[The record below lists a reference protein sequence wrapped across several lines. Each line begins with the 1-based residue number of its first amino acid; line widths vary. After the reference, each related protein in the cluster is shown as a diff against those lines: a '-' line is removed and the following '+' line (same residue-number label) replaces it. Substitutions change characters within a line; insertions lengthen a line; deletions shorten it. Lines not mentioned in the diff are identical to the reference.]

1 MTPLGTSIV
10 SSSLLCTLY
19 IRELAE
25 RECEVDRSDSAPRV
39 EISSLSL
46 EKLGGE
52 REVSPPSS
60 GRINKRNGDGPRGDV
75 AGADGVAAEKISY
88 YN

>member
-10 SSSLLCTLY
+10 PPALLCTLY
-19 IRELAE
+19 TRELAE
-25 RECEVDRSDSAPRV
+25 REYEVDRSDSTPRV

-52 REVSPPSS
+52 RKVLRPSL
-60 GRINKRNGDGPRGDV
+60 GRINKRNG
-75 AGADGVAAEKISY
+75 AM
-88 YN
+88 